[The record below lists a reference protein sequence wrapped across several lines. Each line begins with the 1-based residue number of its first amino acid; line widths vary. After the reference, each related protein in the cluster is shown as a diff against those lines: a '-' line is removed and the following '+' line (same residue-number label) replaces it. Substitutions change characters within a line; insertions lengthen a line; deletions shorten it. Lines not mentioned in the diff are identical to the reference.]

1 MKKTKFKAMYLLP
14 LLVLMV
20 FSSCSDDQ
28 LNPTLAQDLTVETSV
43 NKYEDLRLLLNG
55 AYDFASNY
63 RYQGRNA
70 IIFGEVR
77 ADNVFANAN
86 SGRFID
92 VAQMKMTVNNGDA
105 SDFYRYAY
113 KVIANANV
121 VIGASGVTGDESLIK
136 HAKGEALALRALSHF
151 DLLKV
156 FGQQHVA
163 GQGGLNAPGIIYTKE
178 FKGSDLFPSRSTV
191 AEVKKFIYDDLDAAL
206 GLMSASL
213 NDGSKFSITT
223 DAVYAIKSRV
233 ATYFGDADIAK
244 VACEAIINKY
254 SIVSRD
260 VFSSTYLPGNAAP
273 NSIFELA
280 QYPVDNNGING
291 LANIYTGPAYG
302 DIQVLDQFVADA
314 GFDSDDI
321 RSSSTM
327 IRTVSGK
334 VRNVG
339 KYPTLG
345 AGAYA
350 DNIKIIRYE
359 EVVLN
364 YAESLLASNPAE
376 ALKQLNRIVSNRETT
391 PNLYTAAT
399 LDNILAERR
408 KELCFEGFRFDDLAR
423 TGKKIP
429 VINSV
434 AQTHGGPA
442 YGSYNFAFPIPQ
454 VEINA
459 NINVKQNFGYN

>member
-1 MKKTKFKAMYLLP
+1 MKKYNFKAIYLLP
-14 LLVLMV
+14 LVLVG
-20 FSSCSDDQ
+20 FSSCTDDM
-28 LNPTLAQDLTVETSV
+28 LDPTLSQDLTVETSV

-70 IIFGEVR
+70 IIIGEVR

-86 SGRFID
+86 SGRFLDAAAMTITANNAD
-92 VAQMKMTVNNGDA
+92 VLDM
-105 SDFYRYAY
+105 YRYAY

-121 VIGASGVTGDESLIK
+121 VINTSGITGNENMIK

-151 DLLKV
+151 DLLRF
-156 FGQQHVA
+156 FGQQHIA
-163 GQGGLNAPGIIYTKE
+163 GQGGMAAPGVVYTKE
-178 FKGSDLFPSRSTV
+178 FKGSNLFPSRNTV
-191 AEVKKFIYDDLDAAL
+191 AEVKQFVYEDLDAAL
-206 GLMSASL
+206 ALMSSTL

-223 DAVYAIKSRV
+223 DAVYAIKARV
-233 ATYFGDADIAK
+233 ANYFGDAEIAK
-244 VACEAIINKY
+244 VACEAIMNKY
-254 SIVSRD
+254 SIAARAN
-260 VFSSTYLPGNAAP
+260 FASSYLPGSAAT

-280 QYPVDNNGING
+280 QYPTDNNGING

-302 DIQVLDQFVADA
+302 DIQVLTEFVANA
-314 GFDSDDI
+314 GFDTDDI
-321 RSSSTM
+321 RSSTSM

-350 DNIKIIRYE
+350 DNIKIIRFE

-364 YAESLLASNPAE
+364 YAESLLVSNPTE
-376 ALKQLNRIVSNRETT
+376 ALNQLNRIVINRETT
-391 PNLYTAAT
+391 PNLYTSAT
-399 LDNILAERR
+399 LANILAERR

-429 VINSV
+429 VINAVS
-434 AQTHGGPA
+434 QTHGGPD
-442 YGSYNFAFPIPQ
+442 YGSFKYALPIPQ
-454 VEINA
+454 AEINA
-459 NINVKQNFGYN
+459 NKNISQNFGY